1 MAGLALTSHAH
12 PLSGRDGEAL
22 AMDVGLDGSPDTHK
36 LLSLSVGSQMPPTR
50 TLNRAHVQG
59 AKCALIGQKTERVAG
74 MCA

>member
-1 MAGLALTSHAH
+1 
-12 PLSGRDGEAL
+12 
-22 AMDVGLDGSPDTHK
+22 MDVGLDGSPDTHK
-36 LLSLSVGSQMPPTR
+36 LLSLSIGSQMPPLR